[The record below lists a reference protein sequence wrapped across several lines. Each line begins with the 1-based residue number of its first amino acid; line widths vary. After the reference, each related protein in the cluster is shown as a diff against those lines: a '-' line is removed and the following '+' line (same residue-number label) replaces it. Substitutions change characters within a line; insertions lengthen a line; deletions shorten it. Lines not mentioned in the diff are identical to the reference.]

1 MDGLMTVP
9 EELPEK
15 DLLRIVHSVLE
26 VLLSR
31 DGHTTDL
38 GNVFNVDTYSDMDGK
53 GIRAELVFNYNPDE
67 MRGSI
72 QVGYHVD
79 SKTGAEYRDFR
90 IEFQVV
96 NFKIEGLER
105 FLKK

>member
-15 DLLRIVHSVLE
+15 DLLRIVHSLLE
-26 VLLSR
+26 LLNKK
-31 DGHTTDL
+31 GFTTDL
-38 GNVFNVDTYSDMDGK
+38 GDVFNVDAYPDVDSDGV
-53 GIRAELVFNYNPDE
+53 RAEFVLNYNPKD
-67 MRGSI
+67 MRGSL

-79 SKTGAEYRDFR
+79 SETGKVYRDFR

-96 NFKIEGLER
+96 DFNRKGLER